1 MIDGFEHLSN
11 FYDDFVGADY
21 DKIAH
26 HVHQK
31 LKEHLPQATYG
42 VDLGCGSGTLTFL
55 LSDLGYDMIGIDR
68 SDAMLSQAL
77 TKKGD
82 RDILFLQQDLTEI
95 DLYGAADFMVSSLD
109 CINYLN
115 DINEVQ
121 TFLKGCTTFLK
132 PDGLLIFDFNTLHKY
147 ADVLDGKNFVYET
160 DKVFCVWEN
169 SFDGKNMHYDL
180 TYFENN
186 GKHYDRFEDYQR
198 QTYFSCDQI
207 TEILEGLGYKILAL
221 EDNYSNS
228 SIGEKT
234 ERIVLTAQKRR

>member
-1 MIDGFEHLSN
+1 MIDGFEYLSN

-21 DKIAH
+21 DKIAQYI
-26 HVHQK
+26 HQK
-31 LKEHLPQATYG
+31 LKGHSPQAIYG

-55 LSDLGYDMIGIDR
+55 LSELGYDMIGIDR

-95 DLYGAADFMVSSLD
+95 DLYGAADFMISSLD

-115 DINEVQ
+115 DIDEVQ
-121 TFLKGCTTFLK
+121 AFLKGCTTFLK
-132 PDGLLIFDFNTLHKY
+132 PGGLLIFDFNTLYKY
-147 ADVLDGKNFVYET
+147 ADVLDGQNFVYET

-169 SFDGKNMHYDL
+169 NFDGKNMHYDL

-186 GKHYDRFEDYQR
+186 GEHYNRFEDYQR

-207 TEILEGLGYKILAL
+207 TEILENLGYKILAL
-221 EDNYSNS
+221 EDDYSNS
-228 SIGEKT
+228 SVGEKT